1 LAQRLFGFNLRLLIQ
16 TTKQNKMKRFATI
29 CAIALGVFSMTSCK
43 KDWTCTCTAAG
54 LAGTPITIAN
64 ATKSDAEDACSSL
77 EILGN
82 TCELE
87 KK

>member
-1 LAQRLFGFNLRLLIQ
+1 
-16 TTKQNKMKRFATI
+16 MKKVATI

-43 KDWTCTCTAAG
+43 KDWTCTCTLNGTAG
-54 LAGTPITIAN
+54 VPITIAN

-82 TCELE
+82 TCDLA